1 MRPAVVE
8 PSSSWKC
15 RVSWTIVPPEES
27 TAACRW
33 ISNRAARSTERSEL
47 TFLVSE
53 RVPNFSVPLGR
64 SDRFTSQRI
73 WPCSMRA
80 SETPSALMSS
90 RSSATYALA
99 TSGARSPAPSIG
111 LVTISMSGMPARL

>member
-1 MRPAVVE
+1 M
-8 PSSSWKC
+8 SSWKW
-15 RVSWTIVPPEES
+15 RVSWMIVPPPFS

-33 ISNRAARSTERSEL
+33 ISKRAARSTERSEL
-47 TFLVSE
+47 TFLVSL
-53 RVPNFSVPLGR
+53 RVPNFSRPCGR

-73 WPCSMRA
+73 WPISMRA
-80 SETPSALMSS
+80 SDTPRARMSS
-90 RSSATYALA
+90 RSSRTYARA